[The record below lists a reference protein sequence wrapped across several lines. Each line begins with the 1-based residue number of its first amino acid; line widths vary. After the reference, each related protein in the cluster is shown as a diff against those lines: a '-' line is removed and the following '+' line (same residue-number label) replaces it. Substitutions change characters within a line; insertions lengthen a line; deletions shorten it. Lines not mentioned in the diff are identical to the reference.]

1 MFKIT
6 QKGDFSKTEKFL
18 KKAKDADFYK
28 SLEKYAEIGVTAL
41 REATPIDSGL
51 TAESWSYE
59 IERNRDGASITWI
72 NNNTNDGE
80 NIAILIQY
88 GHGTGTG
95 GYVHGRDYINPAM
108 KPVFDQI
115 AEDIWK
121 EVTALDE

>member
-1 MFKIT
+1 MYKIT

-88 GHGTGTG
+88 GHGTGTR